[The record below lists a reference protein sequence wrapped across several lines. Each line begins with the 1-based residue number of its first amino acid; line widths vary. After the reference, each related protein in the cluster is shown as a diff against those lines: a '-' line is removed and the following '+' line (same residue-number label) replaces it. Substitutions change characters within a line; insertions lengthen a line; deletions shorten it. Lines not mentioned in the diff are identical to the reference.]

1 MLRACVNHPRLLCCP
16 PMRGMLLVVLAMVM
30 AGCVERTLTVRSDPP
45 ESLLF
50 LNGTEVGRTPFESD
64 FTYYG
69 WYDVELR
76 KEGYETLKIKGEVIA
91 PWWQWVPFDL
101 FAELLPLRLRDQQ
114 FLSYSLRPTTSQQV
128 DPQNMLR
135 HAESMQ
141 GQLESSPRTKA
152 PSTQP

>member
-1 MLRACVNHPRLLCCP
+1 
-16 PMRGMLLVVLAMVM
+16 MRGTFVVLLATLLG
-30 AGCVERTLTVRSDPP
+30 GCVERTLTVRSDPP

-50 LNGTEVGRTPFESD
+50 LNGTEVGRTPFEGD

-76 KEGYETLKIKGEVIA
+76 KEGYETLKIKGDVIA

-101 FAELLPLRLRDQQ
+101 AAELVPFPLRDRQS
-114 FLSYSLRPTTSQQV
+114 LSYTLRPTTPQQV

-141 GQLESSPRTKA
+141 GQLESSPRTKV